1 LIAAFCI
8 TKVLFF
14 PRERTIVLSRGKE
27 RTITIVQIN
36 DEAKDF
42 RKEMK
47 GGRKTEEDAQEFALT
62 LHRKAFT
69 CAKSGCK
76 RSI

>member
-1 LIAAFCI
+1 M
-8 TKVLFF
+8 
-14 PRERTIVLSRGKE
+14 
-27 RTITIVQIN
+27 VQIN

-69 CAKSGCK
+69 RAKIGCK